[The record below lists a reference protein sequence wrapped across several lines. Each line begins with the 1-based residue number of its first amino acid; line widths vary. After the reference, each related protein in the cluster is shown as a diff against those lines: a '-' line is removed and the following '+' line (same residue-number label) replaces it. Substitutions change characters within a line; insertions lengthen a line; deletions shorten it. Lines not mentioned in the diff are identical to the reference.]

1 MPVEAKKD
9 AEDNTNTMAQRLE
22 ETVAMDINSNG
33 VTTSKTDINMDEG
46 KQALPQSTKASDP
59 QSTKDLDPQSTK
71 ASDPKP
77 ARKRITPIAIEKP

>member
-9 AEDNTNTMAQRLE
+9 AEENTNTMAQKLE
-22 ETVAMDINSNG
+22 ETMAMDIDSNG
-33 VTTSKTDINMDEG
+33 VTTSKTDINIDEG

-59 QSTKDLDPQSTK
+59 QSTKALE
-71 ASDPKP
+71 PKP

>member
-9 AEDNTNTMAQRLE
+9 AEENTNTMAQKLE
-22 ETVAMDINSNG
+22 ETVAMDIDSNG
-33 VTTSKTDINMDEG
+33 VTTSKTDINIDEG

-59 QSTKDLDPQSTK
+59 QSTKALE
-71 ASDPKP
+71 PKP